1 MKENLFV
8 NKFDKEFK
16 NNEKVFYSKGSNI
29 TRSTEKV
36 DVKKQIS
43 DIFKANDFVYKADVT
58 ITTKDKKFNLV
69 CSTFVDT
76 ILKSINVKISDA
88 KSINLTKPDDL
99 MKQEKNENYN

>member
-58 ITTKDKKFNLV
+58 ITTKDKKFN
-69 CSTFVDT
+69 TT
-76 ILKSINVKISDA
+76 IIARNKNSLITMDNEIIKISDILDI
-88 KSINLTKPDDL
+88 KKVV
-99 MKQEKNENYN
+99 